1 VCVCV
6 RERVSHIEQDQAS
19 SSERASAQT
28 MVNHSGLDRPLS
40 PSSEDCQHFGDAFR
54 HRKSSNCL
62 METRIPWRCLHRKR
76 KASKLA
82 AGRHIPDSISCRTRS
97 TYYHTKHKLSVKMND
112 NAHTQTWSVQNTHT
126 QKFTHIH
133 IHSHTHMHT
142 HTHAHTHTHTHT
154 HTQTQTDRQTDT
166 HTHTHTHTH
175 ARARAHTHT
184 HTLALSRI
192 LKHTRTRMHTHMHT
206 RTHSHTRTHTQR
218 HMHDISL
225 AGQHPLP
232 ESARTGGDFFCHLD
246 RVCTANTFLQHPP
259 HNVPLPPGR
268 VWRVKFY
275 ETYTSLRRM
284 RMHSFC

>member
-76 KASKLA
+76 KASKIA

-97 TYYHTKHKLSVKMND
+97 TYYHTKHKLSVKMNE
-112 NAHTQTWSVQNTHT
+112 NAHTQTCSVQNTHT
-126 QKFTHIH
+126 HKFTHIH

-142 HTHAHTHTHTHT
+142 HTHAHTHTRTHT
-154 HTQTQTDRQTDT
+154 LKHRQTDRQTHTHTHIHTRTRARART
-166 HTHTHTHTH
+166 HTHTHSLSLVYSNTHALACTHTCTH
-175 ARARAHTHT
+175 A
-184 HTLALSRI
+184 
-192 LKHTRTRMHTHMHT
+192 HT
-206 RTHSHTRTHTQR
+206 RTHAHTHKDTCT
-218 HMHDISL
+218 ISL
-225 AGQHPLP
+225 LRDNIHYLNLLAREVISSAILIVFAQPTLSYNTHRTMFPSHLAGFGALNSMRP
-232 ESARTGGDFFCHLD
+232 T
-246 RVCTANTFLQHPP
+246 PP
-259 HNVPLPPGR
+259 CG
-268 VWRVKFY
+268 
-275 ETYTSLRRM
+275 E
-284 RMHSFC
+284 